1 MRLVLT
7 IVLAISVLAGCAS
20 SIMSRYVGKPLA
32 IAVSDYGFPAGA
44 YDLGDSKRAF
54 VWQMN
59 NSIVIPASS
68 TTNATVTGNQI
79 FSTTYSSPG
88 FVAGSVCTYTL
99 IASKT
104 RTDIDGPAAWTVVG
118 FQKPRFACE

>member
-1 MRLVLT
+1 MRLGFIIGAAVL
-7 IVLAISVLAGCAS
+7 LATGCAS
-20 SIMSRYVGKPLA
+20 SIMGRYIGQPLSTP
-32 IAVSDYGFPAGA
+32 IGDYGFPVGA

-59 NSIVIPASS
+59 NAVIVPGSS
-68 TTNATVTGNQI
+68 TTNATLVGNQI

-88 FVAGSVCTYTL
+88 FVAGSVCSYTL

-104 RTDIDGPAAWTVVG
+104 RSDIDGPAAWTVVG
-118 FQKPRFACE
+118 FQKPRLDCE

>member
-1 MRLVLT
+1 MRLTLLT
-7 IVLAISVLAGCAS
+7 IGVSVLLTGCAS
-20 SIMSRYVGKPLA
+20 SIMGRYIGQPLSVPIGA
-32 IAVSDYGFPAGA
+32 YGFPVGA

-59 NSIVIPASS
+59 NSFVIPSSS
-68 TTNATVTGNQI
+68 TTNASIVGNQI

-99 IASKT
+99 IASQT

-118 FQKPRFACE
+118 FQKPRFDCE